1 MALFGT
7 SNYNNAPATVTSV
20 EPIRGE
26 VHQELLRWQQQIG
39 NNEDGTPDYLN
50 HSYLAR
56 FFVVGSITT
65 TVYTGLDK
73 AGAIALANS
82 LTKQDAYAV
91 AVGGYGCQFPYLSK
105 SERASVRRVA
115 GRMYEVTLV
124 VEERT
129 CSDIN
134 LKS

>member
-1 MALFGT
+1 MALFGI
-7 SNYNNAPATVTSV
+7 SNYNNAPSTVVSV

-26 VHQELLRWQQQIG
+26 VHQELLQWQQQVG
-39 NNEDGTPDYLN
+39 NNEDGTPYYLN

-56 FFVVGSITT
+56 FFATGAVTT
-65 TVYTGLDK
+65 SVYTGLNKD
-73 AGAIALANS
+73 GAIALANS
-82 LTKQDAYAV
+82 LTKQDDYAV
-91 AVGGYGCQFPYLSK
+91 ATGGYGCQYPYVARA
-105 SERASVRRVA
+105 ERASVRRVA

-134 LKS
+134 LRS